1 MKSILIFFVSLISIS
16 CKTKPFLKHE
26 LDYKK
31 ISEVC
36 TGKDPMIKMNSN
48 LNGERYEF
56 QECLNDDFDG
66 KNIAVDRKGDT
77 VVVSF
82 RKSQGKKAKAL
93 FSITL
98 DIDSY
103 PRYNF
108 MTISDNTFAVT
119 PAGN

>member
-1 MKSILIFFVSLISIS
+1 MKSIWVFLIAMYCFS
-16 CKTKPFLKHE
+16 CKTKPFIKHE

-31 ISEVC
+31 ISDGC
-36 TGKDPMIKMNSN
+36 SGKDPMIKMNSN

-56 QECLNDDFDG
+56 EECLDYDFDG
-66 KNIAVDRKGDT
+66 KKISVARRGDT

-82 RKSQGKKAKAL
+82 SKAQQKKARVL

-103 PRYNF
+103 PRYNY
-108 MTISDNTFAVT
+108 MTISDNTFPIT